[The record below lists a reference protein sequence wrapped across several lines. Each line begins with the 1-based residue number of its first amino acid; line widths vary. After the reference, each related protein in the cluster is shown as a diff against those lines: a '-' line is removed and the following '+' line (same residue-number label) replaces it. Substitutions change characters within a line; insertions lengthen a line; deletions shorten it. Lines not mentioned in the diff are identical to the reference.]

1 MPFYIILGTKIQ
13 LFHDITGGCAP
24 FLVHLQYKLTKH
36 MNERESIISL
46 REQLHRHNYNYYVL
60 NAPVIS
66 DKEFD
71 EMMHELQELEARHPD
86 MFDPNSPTQRVGS
99 DLNDEFQT
107 VPHRRPM
114 LSLANTYNLEEVR
127 EFYQR
132 VSDGLHGQPFQ
143 VCAELKYD
151 GLSISLHYREGKLV
165 QAVTRGDGIQ
175 GDDVTANVR
184 TIRSIPLVLDSTRG
198 EIPEEFE
205 IRGEVLMPWQSFE
218 RLNTERQEAGE
229 DLFAN
234 PRNAASGTLKS
245 KDPKVVSRRGLDAY
259 LYYLLGE
266 DIPST
271 GHYENMESA
280 RSWGF
285 QVSKDMK
292 LCNTLEEL
300 WEYINYWDVHRK
312 ELPVATDGI
321 VIKVNSLAQQKALG
335 MTAKSPRWAIA
346 YKFQA
351 EQASTI
357 LREVTFQVGRTGV
370 VTPVANMDSVLLSG
384 TMVHRATLHNAD
396 VMDALNLHIGDHVLV
411 EKGGEI
417 IPKIV
422 GKKTP
427 ADPKT
432 LPPAP
437 PQGRGVVTTDLCP
450 HQQNIIPPPLVG
462 GMGRGPEG
470 AETTDL
476 CPHQT
481 VHYTPSPCGRAGEGA
496 AIPIRFIQRCPVC
509 GTPLVRAQE
518 EASHYCPNDL
528 HCAPQIIGRLE
539 HFVSRKAMNINLVGP
554 ELIQQYY
561 RNGLLHDLSDF
572 YRITHDKKVA
582 DSVARSVEVPFER
595 VLFAL
600 GIRFVG
606 EIAAKTLARKFK
618 NIDSLM
624 SATAEQLLET
634 DGIGKVIAESLINYF
649 SSGENR
655 ALIERLRQAG
665 LQFTLS
671 EEQLSAHSTTLQGQ
685 SIVISGVFA
694 HHSRDEYKRII
705 EQHGGKNV
713 GSISGKTSF
722 ILAGDN
728 MGPSKL
734 EKVEKLGVRIVSEDE
749 FLAMIGQE

>member
-1 MPFYIILGTKIQ
+1 
-13 LFHDITGGCAP
+13 
-24 FLVHLQYKLTKH
+24 

-71 EMMHELQELEARHPD
+71 EMMHRLQDLEEKYPD
-86 MFDPNSPTQRVGS
+86 MSDPNSPTRRVGS
-99 DLNDEFQT
+99 DLNDEFRT

-151 GLSISLHYREGKLV
+151 GLSISLHYRDGKLV
-165 QAVTRGDGIQ
+165 QALTRGDGVQ

-184 TIRSIPLVLDSTRG
+184 TIRSIPLVLDSSR
-198 EIPEEFE
+198 EDIPAEFE

-218 RLNTERQEAGE
+218 RLNGERSQAGE

-245 KDPKVVSRRGLDAY
+245 KDPKVVSQRGLDAY

-285 QVSKDMK
+285 QVSKDMR

-300 WEYINYWDVHRK
+300 WEYISYWDVHRK

-351 EQASTI
+351 EQACTI

-396 VMDALNLHIGDHVLV
+396 VLEALDLHIGDRVLV

-422 GKKTP
+422 GKEETENEDRRTENGNLRVSESNQTCLNCRAE
-427 ADPKT
+427 ADSTESK
-432 LPPAP
+432 
-437 PQGRGVVTTDLCP
+437 R
-450 HQQNIIPPPLVG
+450 
-462 GMGRGPEG
+462 
-470 AETTDL
+470 ETENSEKSEYSEYSETSDDK
-476 CPHQT
+476 H
-481 VHYTPSPCGRAGEGA
+481 SPFRF
-496 AIPIRFIQRCPVC
+496 PFSVFRSPVRFIQRCPVC
-509 GTPLVRAQE
+509 GTPLVRGEE

-539 HFVSRKAMNINLVGP
+539 HFVSRKAMNISQVGP

-561 RNGLLHDLSDF
+561 RNGMLHDVSDF

-582 DSVARSVEVPFER
+582 DSVARSTEVPFER

-618 NIDSLM
+618 DIDSLM
-624 SATAEQLLET
+624 SATMEQLLET
-634 DGIGKVIAESLINYF
+634 DGIGNVIAESIINYF
-649 SSGENR
+649 ASEENR

-671 EEQLSAHSTTLQGQ
+671 EEQLSTHSTTLQGQ

-722 ILAGDN
+722 ILAGEN

-734 EKVEKLGVRIVSEDE
+734 EKAEKLGVRIVSEDE

>member
-1 MPFYIILGTKIQ
+1 
-13 LFHDITGGCAP
+13 
-24 FLVHLQYKLTKH
+24 

-60 NAPVIS
+60 NAPTIS

-71 EMMHELQELEARHPD
+71 EMMHRLQALEEKYPD
-86 MFDPNSPTQRVGS
+86 MSDPNSPTQRVGS
-99 DLNDEFQT
+99 DLNDEFRT

-132 VSDGLHGQPFQ
+132 VFDGLHGQPFQ

-151 GLSISLHYREGKLV
+151 GLSISLHYRDGKLV
-165 QAVTRGDGIQ
+165 QALTRGDGVQ

-184 TIRSIPLVLDSTRG
+184 TIRSIPLVLDSSR
-198 EIPEEFE
+198 EDIPEEFE

-218 RLNTERQEAGE
+218 RLNDERSQAGE

-245 KDPKVVSRRGLDAY
+245 KDPKVVSQRGLDAY

-285 QVSKDMK
+285 QVSKDMR

-300 WEYINYWDVHRK
+300 WEYISYWDVHRK

-351 EQASTI
+351 EQACTI

-396 VMDALNLHIGDHVLV
+396 VLEALDLHIGDHVLV

-422 GKKTP
+422 GKETLGPADPKTP
-427 ADPKT
+427 ADPSPT
-432 LPPAP
+432 LP
-437 PQGRGVVTTDLCP
+437 QGEGVVTTDLCP
-450 HQQNIIPPPLVG
+450 HQ
-462 GMGRGPEG
+462 
-470 AETTDL
+470 
-476 CPHQT
+476 T
-481 VHYTPSPCGRAGEGA
+481 VHHTPSPCGRVGEGSF
-496 AIPIRFIQRCPVC
+496 PVRFIQRCPVC
-509 GTPLVRAQE
+509 GTPLVRGEE

-539 HFVSRKAMNINLVGP
+539 HFVSRKAMNISQVGS

-561 RNGLLHDLSDF
+561 RNGMLHDVSDF

-582 DSVARSVEVPFER
+582 DSVARSTEVPFER

-618 NIDSLM
+618 DIDSLM
-624 SATAEQLLET
+624 SATMEQLLET
-634 DGIGKVIAESLINYF
+634 DGIGNVIAESIINYF
-649 SSGENR
+649 ASEENR

-671 EEQLSAHSTTLQGQ
+671 EEQLSTHSTTLQGQ

-722 ILAGDN
+722 ILAGEN

-734 EKVEKLGVRIVSEDE
+734 EKAEKLGVRIVSEDE
-749 FLAMIGQE
+749 FLAMIGQV

>member
-1 MPFYIILGTKIQ
+1 
-13 LFHDITGGCAP
+13 
-24 FLVHLQYKLTKH
+24 
-36 MNERESIISL
+36 MNEEESILNL
-46 REQLHRHNYNYYVL
+46 REQLHLHNHKYYVL
-60 NAPVIS
+60 NAPTIS
-66 DKEFD
+66 DMEFD
-71 EMMHELQELEARHPD
+71 KMMHELQALEERHPE
-86 MFDPNSPTQRVGS
+86 MYDPNSPSQRVGS
-99 DLNDEFQT
+99 DLNDEFPT
-107 VPHRRPM
+107 VVHRHPM
-114 LSLANTYNLEEVR
+114 LSLANTYSIDEVR
-127 EFYQR
+127 DFYQR
-132 VSDGLHGQPFQ
+132 VSDGLQGQPFQ

-151 GLSISLHYREGKLV
+151 GLSISLHYQEGQLM
-165 QAVTRGDGIQ
+165 QAVTRGDGVQ

-184 TIRSIPLVLDSTRG
+184 TIRSIPLVLHSENDRQ
-198 EIPEEFE
+198 IPRDFE
-205 IRGEVLMPWQSFE
+205 IRGEILMPWHSFE
-218 RLNTERQEAGE
+218 RLNSEREQAGE

-259 LYYLLGE
+259 LYYLLDNE
-266 DIPST
+266 NSSD
-271 GHYENMESA
+271 GHYENMLRA

-285 QVSKDMK
+285 QVSNDMK
-292 LCNTLEEL
+292 LCNSLEEL
-300 WEYINYWDVHRK
+300 WEYIKYWDTHRK

-370 VTPVANMDSVLLSG
+370 VTPVANMDSVALSG

-396 VMDALNLHIGDHVLV
+396 VLDSLNLHIGDYVLV

-422 GKKTP
+422 GKNEESQTSVN
-427 ADPKT
+427 
-432 LPPAP
+432 
-437 PQGRGVVTTDLCP
+437 QGNKIQFVT
-450 HQQNIIPPPLVG
+450 
-462 GMGRGPEG
+462 
-470 AETTDL
+470 
-476 CPHQT
+476 
-481 VHYTPSPCGRAGEGA
+481 
-496 AIPIRFIQRCPVC
+496 RCPVC
-509 GTPLVRAQE
+509 GTTLKRGEE

-528 HCAPQIIGRLE
+528 HCTPQIIGRLE
-539 HFVSRKAMNINLVGP
+539 HFVSRKAMNIGLVGP
-554 ELIQQYY
+554 ELIQHYH
-561 RNGLLHDLSDF
+561 RNGWLNNVADLYTIS
-572 YRITHDKKVA
+572 HDKKVA
-582 DSVARSVEVPFER
+582 DSVAHSVEVPFER

-618 NIDSLM
+618 NIDKLM
-624 SATAEQLLET
+624 SASTDELLET

-649 SSGENR
+649 ASEENR
-655 ALIERLRQAG
+655 ALIERLKSAG
-665 LQFTLS
+665 LQFSLS
-671 EEQLSAHSTTLQGQ
+671 EEQLSTHSTTLDGQ

-722 ILAGDN
+722 ILAGEN

-734 EKVEKLGVRIVSEDE
+734 EKAEKLGVRIVSEDE
-749 FLAMIGQE
+749 FLAMIESGK